1 MKKRTLNSDVKL
13 AVAALLCCA
22 STYTHAE
29 MTCKMIP
36 GPGGIMQEQCTSK
49 QDGGGSGGGGSGG
62 ATPVIGVGNGG
73 GSSNTG
79 GGGGGGGGGGSP
91 GTNEPTP
98 EQQKAEEEKK
108 CIQNAVVKLRAC
120 EYSALRS
127 ANSSI
132 ESACGN
138 APDSTSVDGHGGIG
152 VIGGGGSVSWSN
164 YNRCK
169 APIEGTLRENNK
181 LCEYSKEVRVLNCMK

>member
-36 GPGGIMQEQCTSK
+36 GPGGIMQEQCTSERSG
-49 QDGGGSGGGGSGG
+49 GGGSGGSGG

-79 GGGGGGGGGGSP
+79 GGGGGGGGSP

-98 EQQKAEEEKK
+98 EQKKAEEEKR
-108 CIQNAVVKLRAC
+108 CLAVA
-120 EYSALRS
+120 EALYQS
-127 ANSSI
+127 CDFTAIKTAKNTIKNS
-132 ESACGN
+132 CGSQPN
-138 APDSTSVDGHGGIG
+138 STTVEGNIGIG
-152 VIGGGGSVSWSN
+152 NNGVGGSVTWEN
-164 YNRCK
+164 YNRCRTPIIDTQELTQSECRLEK
-169 APIEGTLRENNK
+169 A
-181 LCEYSKEVRVLNCMK
+181 VRAVECVH